1 MTFISYLTNI
11 TFEHGAVKTLG
22 AEMDALGMK
31 RPLIVTDRG
40 LVAAATSPRS
50 VTINGRFMPSASISA
65 PSVFTAPCSK
75 VMLVR

>member
-40 LVAAATSPRS
+40 WSRP
-50 VTINGRFMPSASISA
+50 G
-65 PSVFTAPCSK
+65 
-75 VMLVR
+75 